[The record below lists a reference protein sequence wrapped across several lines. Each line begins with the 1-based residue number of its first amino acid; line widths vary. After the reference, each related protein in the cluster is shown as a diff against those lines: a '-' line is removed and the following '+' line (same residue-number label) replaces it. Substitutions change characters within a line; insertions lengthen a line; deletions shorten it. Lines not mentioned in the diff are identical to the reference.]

1 MDKLK
6 VLYNAYTLSKP
17 ITGVGRYTQL
27 LSFIN
32 SDQVDKYASIPNE
45 KIVWENSFTKVFT
58 KNYNTL
64 LGKIYWNLFDLYPN
78 YICFDL
84 LHSPYPSLPIK
95 VDIPSIVTIH
105 DLLFLS
111 NPEWYPKLEIF
122 LLYRA
127 LKNSITRA
135 NKIICVSNYTLQML
149 ISYFPEVKYKCIV
162 IHNSF
167 PPPSKISKYLST
179 DIQDINNNNVNL
191 LIKSGNPY
199 FICPSN
205 RHPRKNLLNTING
218 FIKSKYNRIGYKLI
232 LTGLDE
238 SYHQI
243 ENNSTNVLDFG
254 YLEDTDYYAL
264 IKNSSGILYF
274 PFNEGFGLPILDSL
288 IFNKFV
294 FCSDI
299 PVFNEI
305 ITNHNFLCTDFKTEN
320 GIANFLNKISE
331 SDFIKDDLVSNFI
344 KDDSNFSF
352 SKFESRHLELY
363 TELLHDSKKK

>member
-1 MDKLK
+1 MGKPK

-45 KIVWENSFTKVFT
+45 RILWENSFTKVFT

-64 LGKIYWNLFDLYPN
+64 LSKIYWNLFDLYPDFVS
-78 YICFDL
+78 FDL

-122 LLYRA
+122 LLYRT
-127 LKNSITRA
+127 LKNSIIKA
-135 NKIICVSNYTLQML
+135 NKIICVSNYTFQML
-149 ISYFPEVKYKCIV
+149 ISYFPEVKHKCIV
-162 IHNSF
+162 VHNSI
-167 PPPSKISKYLST
+167 PPPSQISKYLSS
-179 DIQDINNNNVNL
+179 DLHDINNKNVNL

-205 RHPRKNLLNTING
+205 RHPRKNLVNTING
-218 FIKSKYNRIGYKLI
+218 FLNSKYNRIGYKLI
-232 LTGLDE
+232 LTGLNE
-238 SYHQI
+238 NGNQI
-243 ENNSTNVLDFG
+243 ENNLTNVFDFG
-254 YLEDTDYYAL
+254 YLADTDYYAL

-305 ITNHNFLCTDFKTEN
+305 ITNHKFLCSDFKTSN
-320 GIANFLNKISE
+320 GIANFLNKICE
-331 SDFIKDDLVSNFI
+331 SDFVLDDLVSNFKKNI
-344 KDDSNFSF
+344 LNFSF
-352 SKFESRHLELY
+352 SKFESKHLELY
-363 TELLHDSKKK
+363 TELLHVSKKR